1 MVITNCSFFLSI
13 PRWLA
18 SWDIGAV
25 SFSNCV
31 FNSLNCGLEASSM
44 RLLDIR
50 GCGCISG
57 TGFLRERGYCWK

>member
-1 MVITNCSFFLSI
+1 
-13 PRWLA
+13 
-18 SWDIGAV
+18 
-25 SFSNCV
+25 
-31 FNSLNCGLEASSM
+31 LEASSM